1 MPLYVKATA
10 NTVIKY
16 PYSFGDML
24 ADNPTVSFAQP
35 ISLETAAEYDTFL
48 VEEMPVPSYDPITQ
62 NLIATNPDF
71 VGGVW
76 VQTWAVESATPEEI
90 TQRLEQK
97 RQSMVVSKFQGKAA
111 LLAAGIL
118 PDVEA
123 LVADPAT
130 DPLVVLAWQD
140 VTEFRRL
147 SPMIAGIASALGWS
161 DEQLDDLFE
170 SAALISA

>member
-1 MPLYVKATA
+1 MPIYVKATA

-16 PYSFGDML
+16 PYSLGDML

-76 VQTWAVESATPEEI
+76 VQTWTIENATPAEI
-90 TQRLEQK
+90 EQRLEQK
-97 RQSMVVSKFQGKAA
+97 RQLMIVSPLQAKVE
-111 LLAAGIL
+111 LLERTL
-118 PDVEA
+118 LDEVEA
-123 LVADPAT
+123 VIAAET
-130 DPLVVLAWQD
+130 DPVITLAWNSA
-140 VTEFRRL
+140 TEFARL
-147 SPMIAGIASALGWS
+147 SPLV
-161 DEQLDDLFE
+161 
-170 SAALISA
+170 ALIAEAMGWDDVYLDALFTEAAKRTF